1 MAKNNVVLSYG
12 QYMERRYYYFESTA
26 EYSCICPLWVVV
38 SNCKSLNNNGERTA
52 LGKGPGTKSDEF
64 RKKAKGGGAFLIQKF
79 MLQIWG
85 TLNRFFIIKL
95 IQNSNFRVQ
104 GMRFQQLY

>member
-1 MAKNNVVLSYG
+1 
-12 QYMERRYYYFESTA
+12 MERRYYYFESTA

-64 RKKAKGGGAFLIQKF
+64 RKNAKGGGHFQSKNYVADFGNFKQV
-79 MLQIWG
+79 
-85 TLNRFFIIKL
+85 FFIIKL

-104 GMRFQQLY
+104 GVSFQQLY

>member
-12 QYMERRYYYFESTA
+12 QYMEGRYYNFESTA
-26 EYSCICPLWVVV
+26 EYSCICPLWVEV

-64 RKKAKGGGAFLIQKF
+64 RKNAKGGGGIFNPKIYAADLGNFKQVFL
-79 MLQIWG
+79 
-85 TLNRFFIIKL
+85 
-95 IQNSNFRVQ
+95 S
-104 GMRFQQLY
+104 